1 MQLNAAVMLGKG
13 GDGSGIA
20 ELLGGYEAL
29 VDELLGGDE
38 GDTNWIGT
46 EEDILMMMMRRDG
59 RLFTPV
65 RSGAPRDASQFFLLQ
80 TTV

>member
-1 MQLNAAVMLGKG
+1 MQLNAAVMLGRG
-13 GDGSGIA
+13 GDSSGIA

-29 VDELLGGDE
+29 VDELLGGGE

-65 RSGAPRDASQFFLLQ
+65 RSGAPRDASQFSLLQ